1 MNLQFLGAPEDVD
14 IKSWAQY
21 FTGVRDQLKS
31 SLDDMLAAY
40 RTFKKIRESFG
51 LPVVGTSGEARL
63 RAGSLNDSQYQQMLE
78 LASMGDIGVKALDDA
93 IANKRKVGYDRAASD
108 FQIERL
114 PSDDIRI
121 EMQNGKPTLIS
132 NVTNQP
138 TQIMGQIDGVPRT
151 LGLAPIVWIGLGI
164 AGVIVTVGALYTV
177 NTAMQTATTMVQE
190 KTRETIALKSMEL
203 VEKGKATP
211 AEAKQLQTATY
222 EAAADLEAAKG
233 NAAAKTGLTPET
245 NKTIRTVALVAL
257 GIGAIYLVSKFVP
270 NRSPQILPA

>member
-1 MNLQFLGAPEDVD
+1 MHLQFLGAPEDVD
-14 IKSWAQY
+14 VKSWAQY
-21 FTGVRDQLKS
+21 FTGVRNQLKD

-78 LASMGDIGVKALDDA
+78 LASMGDIGIKALDDA
-93 IANKRKVGYDRAASD
+93 IANKRKVGYDRAAD
-108 FQIERL
+108 NFQIERL
-114 PSDDIRI
+114 PNDATRI
-121 EMQNGKPTLIS
+121 EIQNGRPTLIS
-132 NVTNQP
+132 NQTNQP
-138 TQIMGQIDGVPRT
+138 TEITGT

-164 AGVIVTVGALYTV
+164 AGVIVTVGTLYTV

-190 KTRETIALKSMEL
+190 QTRKTIALKSMEL